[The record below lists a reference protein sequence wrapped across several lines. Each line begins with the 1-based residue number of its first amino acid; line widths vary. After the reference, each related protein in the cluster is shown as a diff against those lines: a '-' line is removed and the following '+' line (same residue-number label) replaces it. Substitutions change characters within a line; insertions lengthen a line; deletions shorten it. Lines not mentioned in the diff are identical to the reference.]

1 MFSFLR
7 RYLPYAALSLLCMMG
22 EALIDLA
29 QPKLMEGVINEGVLA
44 GAQGLPHLYQAG
56 GQMLLLALGGAALG
70 ILGGVFSNLCAQ
82 NFGND
87 LRKDVFRRALSLDLE
102 QADRIT
108 AGSLVT
114 RITNDVTQV
123 QSMISAAIRGVI
135 RSGMFLVA
143 GTLALL
149 SLDLRFGQVAF
160 VAMLLI
166 CLGIAL
172 IVTRTRPLFP
182 LQQQRIDALNTT
194 LAEDIDGARVIK
206 GYAQEEQASARF
218 TAANDQLAD
227 TQLKLMLLIA
237 MLPPF
242 ANVVLS
248 LAIVAILQVGGQ
260 EAQLEEVAPGT
271 IMAATTYM
279 TQILIGL
286 LMLAMI
292 FQIFIRGFASHARL
306 REVITLTPSIR
317 DGSYP
322 EGAPKGRGSLA
333 LQQVSFTYPGAKGPA
348 LSDITLALQPG
359 ETLAI
364 VGATGSGKS
373 TLAALLLRL
382 YDVTEGCILLDGV
395 DIRDYPLG
403 ELRSR
408 IAIALQKP
416 ELFQTTLRENIRM
429 GRMEATEEEIEEAAR
444 IAQAQDFILSQP
456 AGYDTQV
463 AEGGTSLSGGQKQ
476 RIALARALLR
486 RSELLILD
494 DSTSALDMKTETAF
508 YQALRARDARPTC
521 ILIAQ
526 RIATARRADC
536 IAVLDGGRLVA
547 CGTHEELLASS
558 PVYQNI
564 CASQLSGTGKKAPAL
579 ERKEATPHG

>member
-7 RYLPYAALSLLCMMG
+7 RYLPYGLLSLLFMMG

-29 QPKLMEGVINEGVLA
+29 QPKLMEGVINEGVLS
-44 GAQGLPHLYQAG
+44 GASGTPYLLQAG
-56 GQMLLLALGGAALG
+56 CQMALLALAGTALG

-87 LRKDVFRRALSLDLE
+87 LRKAVFRRALTLSME
-102 QADRIT
+102 QADRLT
-108 AGSLVT
+108 AGSLIT

-123 QSMISAAIRGVI
+123 QAMITAAVRGVV

-143 GTLALL
+143 GTIALL
-149 SLDLRFGQVAF
+149 SLDVHFGQVAF
-160 VAMLLI
+160 AAMVLI
-166 CLGIAL
+166 GLGIAL

-182 LQQQRIDALNTT
+182 LQQQRIDRLNTT

-206 GYAQEEQASARF
+206 GFSQEEQATARF
-218 TAANDQLAD
+218 TAANDALAD
-227 TQLKLMLLIA
+227 TQLRLMLLIA

-242 ANVVLS
+242 ATLVLN
-248 LAIVAILQVGGQ
+248 LAIVAVLYVGGA
-260 EAQLEEVAPGT
+260 EARLGQLAPGT

-292 FQIFIRGFASHARL
+292 FQIFIRGFASETRL
-306 REVITLTPSIR
+306 QEVLRLTPSIR

-322 EGAPKGRGSLA
+322 KGKPREKGTLK
-333 LQQVSFTYPGAKGPA
+333 LEQVGFTYPGAKGPA
-348 LSDITLALQPG
+348 LKDISLSLKDG

-382 YDVTEGCILLDGV
+382 YDVTEGRILLDGL
-395 DIRDYPLG
+395 DIRDYPLRD
-403 ELRSR
+403 LRAR
-408 IAIALQKP
+408 IAIALQHP
-416 ELFQTTLRENIRM
+416 ELFQTTLRENIRL
-429 GRMEATEEEIEEAAR
+429 GREDATAKEIEEAAR
-444 IAQAQDFILSQP
+444 LAQAEDFILSQP

-476 RIALARALLR
+476 RIALARALLVR
-486 RSELLILD
+486 AELLILD

-508 YQALRARDARPTC
+508 YEGLAKSKDRPTC

-536 IAVLDGGRLVA
+536 IAVLEGGRLVA

-564 CASQLSGTGKKAPAL
+564 CASQLSD
-579 ERKEATPHG
+579 ATPAAQQEKEVVRHG